1 MNIFRKT
8 VRTLSVCALAVIITA
23 AGIVPCFADSGDL
36 KPKKEIGSLESFEYV
51 PNNSYSAYMKS
62 DEALPDA
69 DKGIDLD
76 VFNTADGSD
85 GKKESFLGREG
96 LLIEEGGKVVWKFT
110 VPKAGA
116 YNIKMDYYIVPGV
129 TTAAKF
135 AVGIDGY
142 YPFSEAESVSLS
154 RVWID
159 GDKTLV
165 DTQGNQ
171 VRPSSSESA
180 EWQSEALADTNGFSQ
195 EIYRFY
201 LTEGEHEISFEVF
214 KNSFAVGSLSFTAPE
229 TAKSYAELLAEYKK
243 LGYKDATKALEP
255 LQAENIRAKSDKSIT
270 TMNDRGSP
278 MTYPSDSFNVVY
290 NCIGGS
296 NWNTAGQWV
305 EWDLEVPEDGLYT
318 IVLRFKQSA
327 KANDVSSRALY
338 IDGEL
343 PFAEAE
349 RLIFDYSSGWQV
361 AALGDGNGA
370 AYKFYLTKGTHTLRL
385 VANLGN
391 YSDVL
396 SDVNTALSDLNEI
409 YRNILMVTGSSPDT
423 DRDYEFDKLIPET
436 LEKINV
442 MIGTLKELEQRV
454 ETITSGG
461 GQSTAVFKR
470 LYTQLEAM
478 AEKHKSIAKR
488 FSTFKTNITSLGTWI
503 NDARSQPLA
512 IDYIQLSTE
521 QTELP
526 EKEAGFFTIIWYY
539 IKQFFGSFVMDYSTV
554 GNLENDADKEITV
567 WIATGRDQ
575 ADIIRQMGTHTLRLV
590 ANLGNYSDVLSDV
603 NTALSDL
610 NEIYRNILMVTGS
623 SPDTDRDYEFDKLIP
638 ETLEKINVM
647 IGTLKELEQRVE
659 TITSGGGQSTAV
671 FKRLYTQLEAMAEK
685 HKSIAKRFST
695 FKTNITSL
703 GTWINDARS
712 QPLAIDYIQLSTE
725 QTELP
730 EKEAGFFTII
740 WYYIKQF
747 FGSFVMDYST
757 VGNLEND
764 ADKEITVWIATGR
777 DQADIIRQM
786 ANDTFT
792 PQHGISANIQL
803 VNAGALLPATLAGI
817 GPDVYIGMD
826 ETSPVNYALRNAVVD
841 LSKLEGVD
849 EVTSRFYESALLPF
863 RLDGGL
869 YAIPETMVYPMMF
882 YRKDILTD
890 LGITEED
897 LTTWDSLLQKVLP
910 ELEMNYFEF
919 GMTTTIKNYAMLL
932 EQYGGKFYN
941 DDNTASAL
949 SSQEALKAFQHMTA
963 LFTDYGLDLTFD
975 FSNRFRSGEMP
986 LAITDFSAYNQMSVF
1001 APEIDGLW
1009 GMMPVPGTKDENGNI
1024 NNATV
1029 CTVTGVVILS
1039 KSKDVD
1045 SAWEFVKWWTEA
1057 EVQSRYGTDLETVMG
1072 TGARYASANVEA
1084 MKSVQWDRNVSA
1096 ALMNQLES
1104 VVGMPQIAGSYFTS
1118 RHFDFAFRD
1127 VVYSGLNAR
1136 EALEDASEDITNE
1149 IQDKRNEFYGE

>member
-575 ADIIRQMGTHTLRLV
+575 ADIIRQM
-590 ANLGNYSDVLSDV
+590 
-603 NTALSDL
+603 
-610 NEIYRNILMVTGS
+610 
-623 SPDTDRDYEFDKLIP
+623 
-638 ETLEKINVM
+638 
-647 IGTLKELEQRVE
+647 
-659 TITSGGGQSTAV
+659 
-671 FKRLYTQLEAMAEK
+671 
-685 HKSIAKRFST
+685 
-695 FKTNITSL
+695 
-703 GTWINDARS
+703 
-712 QPLAIDYIQLSTE
+712 
-725 QTELP
+725 
-730 EKEAGFFTII
+730 
-740 WYYIKQF
+740 
-747 FGSFVMDYST
+747 
-757 VGNLEND
+757 
-764 ADKEITVWIATGR
+764 
-777 DQADIIRQM
+777 